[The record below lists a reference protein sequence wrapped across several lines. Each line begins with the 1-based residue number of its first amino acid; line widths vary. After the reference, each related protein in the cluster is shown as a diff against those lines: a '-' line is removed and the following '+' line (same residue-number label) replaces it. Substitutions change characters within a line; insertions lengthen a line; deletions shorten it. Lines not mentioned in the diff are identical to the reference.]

1 MTDSLFESDEEE
13 EFVGFDLATSYI
25 IQDEESDI
33 SVSEISQS
41 ESEDERSSEDRGE
54 DVEECFDLNT
64 WSTDDFEVYVH
75 EFDQPFGPTSALP
88 DDATVLHLIH

>member
-54 DVEECFDLNT
+54 DGFYLNT

-88 DDATVLHLIH
+88 DDATVLHLFH